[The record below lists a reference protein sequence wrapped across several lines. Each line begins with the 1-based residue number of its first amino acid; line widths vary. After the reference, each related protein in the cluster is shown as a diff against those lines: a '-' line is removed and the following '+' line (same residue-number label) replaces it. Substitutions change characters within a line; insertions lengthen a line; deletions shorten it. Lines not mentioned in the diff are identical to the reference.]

1 MTTKTA
7 TIQYK
12 LVTSLAGKNKKK
24 QKKMHLH
31 ITRSHT
37 ATFKYH
43 MHYPIWMAYV
53 SAAVISVTFPDI
65 VTWNSQAVCPTNGL
79 GTTRLVISVKTNKQN
94 KTKFCCC
101 CQITALVQA
110 QGFSL
115 RVRSGHE
122 THKHRWLAPI
132 DQLGSCIQCPLTSPC
147 TLFTSPF
154 KLETHNNES
163 VETIPVQSL
172 AC

>member
-1 MTTKTA
+1 M
-7 TIQYK
+7 
-12 LVTSLAGKNKKK
+12 LAKKK
-24 QKKMHLH
+24 KKNALAYHEE
-31 ITRSHT
+31 SHGYIQISH
-37 ATFKYH
+37 ASSN
-43 MHYPIWMAYV
+43 IDGLCECSCNLRDV
-53 SAAVISVTFPDI
+53 SGYRYTEVPR
-65 VTWNSQAVCPTNGL
+65 
-79 GTTRLVISVKTNKQN
+79 RLVLQMAWVQGFISVKTNKKTN
-94 KTKFCCC
+94 KTKIFCCC

-115 RVRSGHE
+115 RVRSRHE
-122 THKHRWLAPI
+122 THEHRWLAPI

-154 KLETHNNES
+154 KLETYNNES